1 MPFWRNVAMTGRVPE
16 WLRTDLLIIFVGLA
30 LVGVGVWIA
39 P

>member
-1 MPFWRNVAMTGRVPE
+1 MTGRVPE
-16 WLRTDLLIIFVGLA
+16 WLRTDLLIIVFALA